1 MGHYLTFIF
10 VKLAEIS
17 KKRNK
22 STAKNRQTNNYIINA
37 FLKKMKKRNKK
48 IESSLFNS
56 SSSSSSSADSSIDE
70 EEYDEEE
77 YDEKTLDALDMI
89 QLSYDNFYNVL
100 EAGLREKSGDDIG
113 NLSKAEKKIFGA
125 AKISM

>member
-1 MGHYLTFIF
+1 
-10 VKLAEIS
+10 
-17 KKRNK
+17 
-22 STAKNRQTNNYIINA
+22 
-37 FLKKMKKRNKK
+37 MKKRNKK
-48 IESSLFNS
+48 IESSLFN
-56 SSSSSSSADSSIDE
+56 SSSSSSADSSIDE